1 MELIPKMIS
10 TKDLLYLS
18 DLFEINYLA
27 FKEVSSYIKM
37 IQDKEIKDTLERM
50 KNLHED
56 HLHYIISILKQEDE
70 EEYECESCEY
80 DEDDEIEVDDDID
93 EEEKDE
99 IEEAEEEYRN
109 QES

>member
-70 EEYECESCEY
+70 EEYECESFEY
-80 DEDDEIEVDDDID
+80 DEDDEIGVDDDMD

-99 IEEAEEEYRN
+99 IEEDEDE
-109 QES
+109 

>member
-27 FKEVSSYIKM
+27 FKEVSSYINM
-37 IQDKEIKDTLERM
+37 IQDHEIKDTLERM

-80 DEDDEIEVDDDID
+80 EEDDEIEVDDDID

-99 IEEAEEEYRN
+99 IEEDEDE
-109 QES
+109 

>member
-37 IQDKEIKDTLERM
+37 VQDKEIKDTLKRM

-99 IEEAEEEYRN
+99 IEEDEDE
-109 QES
+109 

>member
-18 DLFEINYLA
+18 DSFEINYLA

-80 DEDDEIEVDDDID
+80 DEDDEIEVDDGID

-99 IEEAEEEYRN
+99 IEEDEDE
-109 QES
+109 

>member
-80 DEDDEIEVDDDID
+80 DEDEEIEVDDDID

-99 IEEAEEEYRN
+99 IEEDEDE
-109 QES
+109 

>member
-37 IQDKEIKDTLERM
+37 VQDKEIKDTLERM

-80 DEDDEIEVDDDID
+80 DEDDEIEVDDEI
-93 EEEKDE
+93 EEDRDE
-99 IEEAEEEYRN
+99 IEEDEDE
-109 QES
+109 

>member
-37 IQDKEIKDTLERM
+37 IQDKEIKDTLERI

-99 IEEAEEEYRN
+99 IEEDEDE
-109 QES
+109 

>member
-80 DEDDEIEVDDDID
+80 DEDDEIEVEDDID

-99 IEEAEEEYRN
+99 IEEDEDE
-109 QES
+109 

>member
-50 KNLHED
+50 KNLHKD

-80 DEDDEIEVDDDID
+80 DEDDEIEVDDGID

-99 IEEAEEEYRN
+99 IEEDEDE
-109 QES
+109 

>member
-18 DLFEINYLA
+18 GLFEINYLA

-80 DEDDEIEVDDDID
+80 DEDDEIEVDDDMD

-99 IEEAEEEYRN
+99 IEGDEDE
-109 QES
+109 

>member
-18 DLFEINYLA
+18 DLFEINYLG

-80 DEDDEIEVDDDID
+80 DEDDEIEVDDDMD

-99 IEEAEEEYRN
+99 IEEDEDE
-109 QES
+109 

>member
-80 DEDDEIEVDDDID
+80 DEDDEIEVDDGID

-99 IEEAEEEYRN
+99 IKEDEDE
-109 QES
+109 

>member
-80 DEDDEIEVDDDID
+80 DEDDEIGVDDDID

-99 IEEAEEEYRN
+99 IEEDEDE
-109 QES
+109 

>member
-56 HLHYIISILKQEDE
+56 HLHYIISILKQENE

-80 DEDDEIEVDDDID
+80 DEDDEIEVDDDMD

-99 IEEAEEEYRN
+99 IEEDEDE
-109 QES
+109 

>member
-93 EEEKDE
+93 EEEKDK
-99 IEEAEEEYRN
+99 IEEDEDE
-109 QES
+109 

>member
-27 FKEVSSYIKM
+27 FKEVNSYIKM

-70 EEYECESCEY
+70 EEEYECESCEY
-80 DEDDEIEVDDDID
+80 EEDDEIEVDDDNEID
-93 EEEKDE
+93 RDE
-99 IEEAEEEYRN
+99 IEEDEDE
-109 QES
+109 

>member
-18 DLFEINYLA
+18 DLFEINYFA

-80 DEDDEIEVDDDID
+80 DEDDEIEVDDGID

-99 IEEAEEEYRN
+99 IEEDEDE
-109 QES
+109 

>member
-37 IQDKEIKDTLERM
+37 VQDKEIKDTLERM

-70 EEYECESCEY
+70 EEYECESFEY
-80 DEDDEIEVDDDID
+80 DEDDEIGVDDDMD

-99 IEEAEEEYRN
+99 IEEDEDE
-109 QES
+109 

>member
-70 EEYECESCEY
+70 EEYECENCEY

-99 IEEAEEEYRN
+99 IEEDEDE
-109 QES
+109 

>member
-37 IQDKEIKDTLERM
+37 IQDKEIKDTLEGM

-99 IEEAEEEYRN
+99 IEEDEDE
-109 QES
+109 

>member
-70 EEYECESCEY
+70 EEYECESFEY
-80 DEDDEIEVDDDID
+80 DEDDEIEVDDDMD

-99 IEEAEEEYRN
+99 IEEDEDE
-109 QES
+109 

>member
-80 DEDDEIEVDDDID
+80 DEDDEIGVDDDID
-93 EEEKDE
+93 EEEKNE
-99 IEEAEEEYRN
+99 IEEDEDE
-109 QES
+109 

>member
-80 DEDDEIEVDDDID
+80 EEDDEIEVDDDMD

-99 IEEAEEEYRN
+99 IEEDEDE
-109 QES
+109 

>member
-80 DEDDEIEVDDDID
+80 EEDDEIEVDDDID

-99 IEEAEEEYRN
+99 IEEDEDE
-109 QES
+109 

>member
-50 KNLHED
+50 KNLRED

-80 DEDDEIEVDDDID
+80 DEDDEIEVDDDMD

-99 IEEAEEEYRN
+99 IEGDEDE
-109 QES
+109 

>member
-80 DEDDEIEVDDDID
+80 DEDDEIEVDDDMD

-99 IEEAEEEYRN
+99 IEEDEDE
-109 QES
+109 

>member
-56 HLHYIISILKQEDE
+56 HLHYSISILKQEDE

-80 DEDDEIEVDDDID
+80 EEDDEIEVDDDNEID
-93 EEEKDE
+93 RDE
-99 IEEAEEEYRN
+99 IEEDEDE
-109 QES
+109 

>member
-27 FKEVSSYIKM
+27 FKKVSSYIKM

-80 DEDDEIEVDDDID
+80 DEDDEIEVDDDMD

-99 IEEAEEEYRN
+99 IEEDEDE
-109 QES
+109 

>member
-27 FKEVSSYIKM
+27 FKEVNSYIKM

-50 KNLHED
+50 KNLQEE
-56 HLHYIISILKQEDE
+56 HLHYNISILKQEDE
-70 EEYECESCEY
+70 EEYECESWEY
-80 DEDDEIEVDDDID
+80 EEDDEIWVDDGID

-99 IEEAEEEYRN
+99 IDEDEDE
-109 QES
+109 

>member
-37 IQDKEIKDTLERM
+37 IQDKEIKGTLERM

-99 IEEAEEEYRN
+99 IEEDEDE
-109 QES
+109 

>member
-56 HLHYIISILKQEDE
+56 HLDE

-99 IEEAEEEYRN
+99 IEEDEDE
-109 QES
+109 

>member
-27 FKEVSSYIKM
+27 FKEVNSYIKM

-80 DEDDEIEVDDDID
+80 EEDDEIGVDDGID
-93 EEEKDE
+93 EEEKDK
-99 IEEAEEEYRN
+99 IEEDEDE
-109 QES
+109 

>member
-80 DEDDEIEVDDDID
+80 DEDDEIEVDDDMD

-99 IEEAEEEYRN
+99 IEGDEDE
-109 QES
+109 

>member
-80 DEDDEIEVDDDID
+80 DEDDEIEADDDMD

-99 IEEAEEEYRN
+99 IEEDEDE
-109 QES
+109 

>member
-70 EEYECESCEY
+70 EEHECESCEY

-99 IEEAEEEYRN
+99 IEEDEDE
-109 QES
+109 

>member
-37 IQDKEIKDTLERM
+37 VQDKEIKDTLERM

-99 IEEAEEEYRN
+99 IEEDEDE
-109 QES
+109 

>member
-80 DEDDEIEVDDDID
+80 DEDNEIEVDDDID

-99 IEEAEEEYRN
+99 IEEDEDE
-109 QES
+109 

>member
-80 DEDDEIEVDDDID
+80 DEDDEIEVDDEI
-93 EEEKDE
+93 EEDRDE
-99 IEEAEEEYRN
+99 IEEDEDE
-109 QES
+109 

>member
-80 DEDDEIEVDDDID
+80 DEDDEIEVDDGID

-99 IEEAEEEYRN
+99 IEGDEDE
-109 QES
+109 

>member
-80 DEDDEIEVDDDID
+80 DEDDEIEVDDDMD

-99 IEEAEEEYRN
+99 IEEDEDD
-109 QES
+109 